1 MKKFIKVF
9 FCSMM
14 PVVLLVAGACSGG
27 STGSLAVSGV
37 TTSVGQVTSDTQ
49 SVSYSATLQNTGPN
63 SVFIEFASPVPSAG
77 LESKVVSDN
86 LSRAVSKNVVSGQTI
101 EIKGSFP
108 FDAKGMTKEQI
119 DALAPFITGFHFIYE
134 ETVPVKK

>member
-1 MKKFIKVF
+1 MKKFIKLF
-9 FCSMM
+9 FYLML
-14 PVVLLVAGACSGG
+14 PVVLLVASACSGG
-27 STGSLAVSGV
+27 NSGSLAVSGV
-37 TTSVGQVTSDTQ
+37 STAVGQIAVDTQ
-49 SVSYSATLQNTGPN
+49 SISYSVTLQNISPN

-77 LESKVVSDN
+77 LEPKVVSDN
-86 LSRAVSKNVVSGQTI
+86 LSHAISKNIVPGQTI

-119 DALAPFITGFHFIYE
+119 DAFAPFITGFHFIYE